1 MIFLTRKKALLITNP
16 HSGLDRT
23 RVGADEIVESLSS
36 AGFDFTVEETKGP
49 CDATD
54 IVINKG
60 NNHDIVI
67 CCGGDG
73 TLNETINGLMKLD
86 KKSTVGYI
94 PLGSTNDLAS
104 TLGIPVGLGA
114 ATNIITNGKT
124 NTYDVGRFDDK
135 YFNYIASFGIASDLA
150 YATPQKLKNVF
161 GHEAYVI
168 YAIYRFFRMVFG
180 FKPTRMK
187 VEYDGGVVE
196 DEIYF
201 GAISNTTSVGAVFRL
216 DGVKLNDGQFEL
228 LLIKGVKRK
237 LDMFKLLS
245 KVIRKDYSGN
255 NIVFARTKKVKI
267 TCEDKIPWTL
277 DGEFGGD
284 VGNVDIEVLHNAYNI
299 FSDNDDM
306 FV

>member
-1 MIFLTRKKALLITNP
+1 MNRRKALLVTNP

-23 RVGADEIVESLSS
+23 RVGADEIIKSLSAS
-36 AGFDFTVEETKGP
+36 DIEFTVEETKGVG
-49 CDATD
+49 DATE
-54 IVINKG
+54 IIATKG
-60 NNHDIVI
+60 NDHDIVI

-73 TLNETINGLMKLD
+73 TLNETVNGVMKLE
-86 KKSTVGYI
+86 KKPTVGYI

-104 TLGIPVGLGA
+104 TLGIPVGIGD
-114 ATNIITNGKT
+114 ATNIILKGKT
-124 NTYDVGRFDDK
+124 NRYDIGRFGEK

-150 YATPQKLKNVF
+150 YATPQKLKNIF
-161 GHEAYVI
+161 GHQAYVI
-168 YAIYRFFRMVFG
+168 YAVYRLFHMVFG
-180 FKPTRMK
+180 FRPTKMK
-187 VEYDGGVVE
+187 VEFDGGTVE

-201 GAISNTTSVGAVFRL
+201 GSISNTTSVGAVFRL
-216 DGVKLNDGQFEL
+216 DDVKLNDGYFEL

-267 TCEDKIPWTL
+267 TSDEKIPWTL

-284 VGNVDIEVLHNAYNI
+284 VGDVDIEVLHNAYNI